1 MDFWNSIPPEVIA
14 DAKAGN
20 PHGIRAM
27 AKAPKLEPRYDYYM
41 EAYKELG
48 TERQQ
53 GMSLGPIPNSA
64 IRQWCENEELDP
76 LETEAFQYV
85 IRTLDNHQRE
95 KAAEK
100 MEKEHAKSKA
110 KR

>member
-1 MDFWNSIPPEVIA
+1 MA

-20 PHGIRAM
+20 PHGIRAV

-41 EAYKELG
+41 DAYKELD

-64 IRQWCENEELDP
+64 INKWCVDEELDP
-76 LETEAFQYV
+76 LESEAFHYV
-85 IRTLDNHQRE
+85 IRTIDNHQRTR
-95 KAAEK
+95 AAEK
-100 MEKEHAKSKA
+100 MEKEQAKSKF